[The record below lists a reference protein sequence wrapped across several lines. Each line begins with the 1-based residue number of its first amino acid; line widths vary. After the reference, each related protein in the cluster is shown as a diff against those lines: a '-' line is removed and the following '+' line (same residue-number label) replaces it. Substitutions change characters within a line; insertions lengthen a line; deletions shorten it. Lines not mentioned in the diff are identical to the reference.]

1 MDRHREDQEGHR
13 MRFMRPATA
22 LVAATML
29 LAGCG
34 SQSEAEA
41 IAAEVCGIYDQ
52 LLEGDG
58 ESLFDSELLEEFDAL
73 EQRVQDADLTDAEVE
88 VAIRDECP
96 GTVEELEQLFSS
108 ELDLDL

>member
-1 MDRHREDQEGHR
+1 
-13 MRFMRPATA
+13 MRSATA
-22 LVAATML
+22 LVAGTML

-41 IAAEVCGIYDQ
+41 IASEVCGVYEQ

-58 ESLFDSELLEEFDAL
+58 ESLFDSELLEQFEAL
-73 EQRVQDADLTDAEVE
+73 EQRVQAAELSDAEVE
-88 VAIRDECP
+88 EAIRDECP
-96 GTVEELEQLFSS
+96 DTVNELEQLFSS